1 MVWLWSALVVIVLA
15 ALIVLISFSRSRW
28 TVIQTESGVRI
39 DLVDRLYAYL
49 KSQGVKSRLSGDDKV
64 RTLQV
69 RKQDEE
75 RARGLAQSF
84 LSKT

>member
-15 ALIVLISFSRSRW
+15 IIIVLVAFSRSRW
-28 TVIQTESGVRI
+28 TILQTESDTRI

-49 KSQGVKSRLSGDDKV
+49 KSQGIKSRLTGDDKV

-75 RARGLAQSF
+75 RARGLAESF
-84 LSKT
+84 QSKT